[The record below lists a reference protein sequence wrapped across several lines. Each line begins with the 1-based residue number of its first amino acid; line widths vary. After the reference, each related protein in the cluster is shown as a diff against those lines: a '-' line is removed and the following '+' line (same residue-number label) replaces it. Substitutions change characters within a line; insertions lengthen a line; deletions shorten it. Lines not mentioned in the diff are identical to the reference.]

1 MNSLMQRWMQIK
13 LKRWGASKY
22 KMMRLDKPLSKR
34 SYWKY
39 MGILLPIYFLEILLL
54 RNNSGSFNAEAL
66 SLLSLII
73 YSATLMITFR
83 RLKTTGGKIGE
94 LFALVFGSGFLIV
107 VIMTLALSNAA
118 VRGSNNQSGQIYT
131 PIIMVLLI
139 GAFLIPFIVVGT
151 RKSRDSL

>member
-1 MNSLMQRWMQIK
+1 
-13 LKRWGASKY
+13 
-22 KMMRLDKPLSKR
+22 
-34 SYWKY
+34 

-54 RNNSGSFNAEAL
+54 RTTSGSFNAEAL
-66 SLLSLII
+66 SLVSLII
-73 YSATLMITFR
+73 YISTLMITLR

-107 VIMTLALSNAA
+107 VIMMLALSNAA

-151 RKSRDSL
+151 RKSRGSL